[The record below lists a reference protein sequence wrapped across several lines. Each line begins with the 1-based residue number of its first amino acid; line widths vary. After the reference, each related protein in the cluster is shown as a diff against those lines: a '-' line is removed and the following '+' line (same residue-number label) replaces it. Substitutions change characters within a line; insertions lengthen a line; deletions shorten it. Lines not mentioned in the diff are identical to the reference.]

1 MHVLLSGTGNILTGG
16 NYATGNHKMY
26 YCVFDAEK
34 KTDQSTTAARKKKS
48 IKKKTCRLATIFG
61 VPFIIIP
68 PFG

>member
-1 MHVLLSGTGNILTGG
+1 MFYFLELEISSLVGTMPLETI
-16 NYATGNHKMY
+16 K
-26 YCVFDAEK
+26 C
-34 KTDQSTTAARKKKS
+34 TTAFLMQKKKLTNPLPLQEKKKS